1 MLEVGGLFL
10 DIFEREKKNWIF
22 QFLTKGTPCL
32 QNKSHKN
39 IYGMIKSQHYQN
51 FIL

>member
-10 DIFEREKKNWIF
+10 DIFEREKKSNF
-22 QFLTKGTPCL
+22 QFLNKGTPCL

-39 IYGMIKSQHYQN
+39 KKGMIKSQHYQN